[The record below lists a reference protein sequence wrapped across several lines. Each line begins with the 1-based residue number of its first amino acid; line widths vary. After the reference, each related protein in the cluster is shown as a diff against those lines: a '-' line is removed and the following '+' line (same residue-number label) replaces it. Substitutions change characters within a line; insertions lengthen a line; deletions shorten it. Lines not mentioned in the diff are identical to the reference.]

1 MPKLG
6 LGLSLP
12 QTRVAGGFTPKK
24 LSGLSLWLKA
34 DAGVTETPE
43 TFISQVVINGA
54 DNTPTSNGTY
64 TRASGGETQFN
75 GPNGN
80 YIDWDGSNWSVNDSE
95 VGEKTYYNNTFNFSG
110 TWADLYGTL
119 PVPTSITST
128 TPTGNELV
136 TTWADQSGNNNNF
149 SGGATF
155 EGNYINGKPAIYF
168 NGTNSYLDSPSTLLD
183 NFSEISLFG
192 VWSIAPGQS
201 NKGVFGTSNYSNL
214 EISTNPDVT
223 VRIRNG
229 DYSETFISSGF
240 SNVGEWTISYLDAE
254 NESGVAY
261 KNGQELIAVPAAVQM
276 PLASGVTYSLG
287 RYAYPSFSG
296 LNAEMYLAE
305 FIIYN
310 RRLTTQERQQV
321 EAYLSNKYAIQLP
334 NISNMFLP
342 QLWLKA
348 DAGVTLDGSNVT
360 AWADQSGNGNN
371 FTPASGT
378 VIKSN
383 NIIGANPAVLFN
395 GGSLSGNDIVTA
407 KTIYAVIKTLAAS
420 AQQYA
425 AILEVTGGSLYS
437 AISGT
442 AWGSYYGVESSSGQ
456 TIPTETASIIATLS
470 DDGIN
475 YELRRDGQQVVSS
488 TGSGFTSRSAAYLG
502 SDSSA
507 SQSANVYISEIVVYD
522 RVLTTPERQQ
532 VEAYLNTKY
541 QIYPWRILISGAG
554 TTTSNGEYVWDGSE
568 VDGNGFPI
576 YRKTSNANSIIAWE
590 VGGGPNE
597 TGTWNLFDA
606 DYDDT
611 SYTIE
616 SFNFSGT
623 WLVINGASPAPT
635 STLYYTP

>member
-80 YIDWDGSNWSVNDSE
+80 YIDWDGSNWYVNDSD
-95 VGEKTYYNNTFNFSG
+95 VGQITYSNSTFDFSG
-110 TWADLYGTL
+110 TWADLFGTL

-128 TPTGNELV
+128 TPTGNEIV
-136 TTWADQSGNNNNF
+136 STWADQSGNNNNF

-192 VWSIAPGQS
+192 VWFIPSGQS

-214 EISTNPDVT
+214 EIVVAPDVI

-229 DYSETFISSGF
+229 DYSQTFITTGF
-240 SNVGEWTISYLDAE
+240 SNLDEWTISYLDAE

-261 KNGQELIAVPAAVQM
+261 KNGQELIADPAAVQM

-287 RYAYPSFSG
+287 RYAFPSFSG

-321 EAYLSNKYAIQLP
+321 EQ
-334 NISNMFLP
+334 
-342 QLWLKA
+342 
-348 DAGVTLDGSNVT
+348 
-360 AWADQSGNGNN
+360 
-371 FTPASGT
+371 
-378 VIKSN
+378 
-383 NIIGANPAVLFN
+383 
-395 GGSLSGNDIVTA
+395 
-407 KTIYAVIKTLAAS
+407 
-420 AQQYA
+420 
-425 AILEVTGGSLYS
+425 
-437 AISGT
+437 
-442 AWGSYYGVESSSGQ
+442 
-456 TIPTETASIIATLS
+456 
-470 DDGIN
+470 
-475 YELRRDGQQVVSS
+475 
-488 TGSGFTSRSAAYLG
+488 
-502 SDSSA
+502 
-507 SQSANVYISEIVVYD
+507 
-522 RVLTTPERQQ
+522 
-532 VEAYLNTKY
+532 YLNSKY
-541 QIYPWRILISGAG
+541 QIYPWRVTISGAG
-554 TTTSNGEYVWDGSE
+554 STTSNGEYVWDGSRSIY
-568 VDGNGFPI
+568 GKPI
-576 YRKTSNANSIIAWE
+576 YDK
-590 VGGGPNE
+590 VGGTFEEDYISWSPADNGWLIFDIVVGITYQSSNLI
-597 TGTWNLFDA
+597 TWSVF
-606 DYDDT
+606 
-611 SYTIE
+611 E
-616 SFNFSGT
+616 GE
-623 WLVINGASPAPT
+623 SPAP
-635 STLYYTP
+635 SATLSYTP